1 MAATINN
8 ISNSTPI
15 PTPTPTA
22 LIVSFDPLPTPPV
35 PEVGGVECGTSVLGR
50 STTDGPIVGDGNS
63 TVGIVGFAAMLVAG
77 KASCVDEGGSKEGV
91 IVVAVPM
98 IEELGRTTGTELTP
112 STSIGSDEL
121 GTTAT
126 GEAGSE
132 LLMMTM
138 LG

>member
-1 MAATINN
+1 MQGSDHLRPDYWKGVLYGHANSQALTLGENAHFKQSTS
-8 ISNSTPI
+8 ISI
-15 PTPTPTA
+15 
-22 LIVSFDPLPTPPV
+22 
-35 PEVGGVECGTSVLGR
+35 
-50 STTDGPIVGDGNS
+50 
-63 TVGIVGFAAMLVAG
+63 MYG

-98 IEELGRTTGTELTP
+98 IEELGRTTGIELTP

-132 LLMMTM
+132 LLMMTK